1 MLDHETESRS
11 SGRVDMV
18 SRRKVSAR
26 AHVVHGLART
36 FLRPAMRW
44 WPLTP
49 ITMAPITWFDHAM
62 RLLPKPR
69 GVRFERERFDGYHGE
84 WARAA
89 DTRDD
94 GAVLYF
100 HGGAFLFC
108 GLGTHRAIAAMLSST
123 AKVPVLSVAYR
134 QLPAVPLLGTIEDCL
149 GAYRSLLDAGYAPDR
164 IVFAG
169 DSAGGHLAF
178 ATALRAMA
186 NGLPGPG
193 GLVAISPWLDFD
205 ASAKLVHENA
215 RKDAYIPSVRLEAI
229 AAMCAG
235 GVTPIDRMLSP
246 VNHDLGEL
254 PPSLIIVAEGEIL
267 RADGELMATRLA
279 DAGVPCEL
287 QVWPGQVHAFPVLA
301 QLLPESRAAVRGI
314 GGFVRSVL
322 ARSETA
328 APAAPAAESASA

>member
-1 MLDHETESRS
+1 M
-11 SGRVDMV
+11 
-18 SRRKVSAR
+18 KVSYR
-26 AHVVHGLART
+26 AMAVHGLART

-49 ITMAPITWFDHAM
+49 VTMAPITWFDQAM

-69 GVRFERERFDGYHGE
+69 GVTFESARFDGYTGE
-84 WARAA
+84 WARATDA
-89 DTRDD
+89 RDD
-94 GAVLYF
+94 GVVLYF

-108 GLGTHRAIAAMLSST
+108 GLGTHRGIAAMLSAS

-134 QLPAVPLLGTIEDCL
+134 QLPSVPLMGTIEDCL
-149 GAYRSLLDAGYAPDR
+149 GAYRSLLGAGYAADR

-169 DSAGGHLAF
+169 DSAGGHLAY

-186 NGLPGPG
+186 SGLPRPG
-193 GLVAISPWLDFD
+193 GLVAISPWLDLD
-205 ASAKLVHENA
+205 ATAKLAHENA
-215 RKDAYIPSVRLEAI
+215 SKDAYIPSVRLASI

-246 VNHDLGEL
+246 VNHDLSDL

-267 RADGELMATRLA
+267 RADGELMAERLGA
-279 DAGVPCEL
+279 AGVECEL

-301 QLLPESRAAVRGI
+301 QLVPESRAAVQGI

-322 ARSETA
+322 ARSETEVVA
-328 APAAPAAESASA
+328 DAPQEQQATA